1 MGDSKKK
8 TSEVFRI
15 MNSDK
20 QSGISNFI
28 YCRVESVM
36 PLVNHFDHAL
46 HWPRFFRHIM
56 KKYDVIQ
63 KAENRDIIIALS
75 SKRTKAQINIFN
87 EFWTCGFF
95 GICERRKIDI
105 RADKQK
111 HLPHPVHGHSEA

>member
-20 QSGISNFI
+20 QSRISNFI
-28 YCRVESVM
+28 YYRVESVM

-46 HWPRFFRHIM
+46 HFPRFFRHIM
-56 KKYDVIQ
+56 KKYDVVQ

-75 SKRTKAQINIFN
+75 SKRTKAQINIF
-87 EFWTCGFF
+87 
-95 GICERRKIDI
+95 K
-105 RADKQK
+105 
-111 HLPHPVHGHSEA
+111 